1 MSCLCNQDCDLN
13 LNVIQHLTDFG
24 STLLQLQACLDD
36 IAAKL
41 ALLEERV
48 GDWVP
53 DDVSEEDDDEEDL
66 DYGSEADDDECK
78 GESRA

>member
-13 LNVIQHLTDFG
+13 INVIQHLTEFAQ
-24 STLLQLQACLDD
+24 SLLRLQACLDD

-53 DDVSEEDDDEEDL
+53 DDVSEEEDDEEDVE
-66 DYGSEADDDECK
+66 YGTEEEEDA
-78 GESRA
+78 AL

>member
-13 LNVIQHLTDFG
+13 INVIQHLTEFG
-24 STLLQLQACLDD
+24 RSLLQLQACLDD

-53 DDVSEEDDDEEDL
+53 DDVSEEDDEQDL
-66 DYGSEADDDECK
+66 DYATEEEDAEST

>member
-1 MSCLCNQDCDLN
+1 MSCLCNQTCN
-13 LNVIQHLTDFG
+13 IQVIEQLTELATHF
-24 STLLQLQACLDD
+24 TRLQACLDD

-53 DDVSEEDDDEEDL
+53 DDVSEGDEEEDL
-66 DYGSEADDDECK
+66 DYATEEEDAEST